1 MNTNIY
7 LQIYWN
13 IKIDISFFIA
23 IEKVKNFEKTNDS
36 PIFMFAHFGLPHPP
50 FIFDSDGN
58 KIDEVLSV
66 EDGISEMVVS
76 KKGFNSKYTDAYV
89 DQVKFSQKV
98 SIEMIDSI
106 QEKNSNS
113 VIILMSDHGSR
124 IGTDWENPSDID
136 YFIALN
142 NLSAVY
148 FPGKEEQIPT
158 DIAAVNLFRIFFN
171 LYFDADYEIL
181 DERYIWYTVSERL
194 THIDIT
200 EKINTSSLLERNQ

>member
-1 MNTNIY
+1 
-7 LQIYWN
+7 
-13 IKIDISFFIA
+13 
-23 IEKVKNFEKTNDS
+23 
-36 PIFMFAHFGLPHPP
+36 
-50 FIFDSDGN
+50 
-58 KIDEVLSV
+58 
-66 EDGISEMVVS
+66 
-76 KKGFNSKYTDAYV
+76 
-89 DQVKFSQKV
+89 
-98 SIEMIDSI
+98 MIDSI

-181 DERYIWYTVSERL
+181 DERYIWYTESERL